1 MKKPTKKQLV
11 LNMLRSAGKGGVDN
25 RELNHAGVWR
35 YSARIKELRDEGHNI
50 KTQRLD
56 HGHFRFILTEP
67 SRSSGHDS
75 ANQAEGKSP
84 QEPEPSEGA
93 IPDAPSGDPLF
104 SVAPHEARAG
114 ERMYADPDTR
124 D

>member
-1 MKKPTKKQLV
+1 MTKKQLT
-11 LNMLRSAGKGGVDN
+11 LNLLRSAGDKGVDN

-50 KTQRLD
+50 RTVRLGQ
-56 HGHFRFILTEP
+56 GHFRFILTEP
-67 SRSSGHDS
+67 SRSTNSGHDS
-75 ANQAEGKSP
+75 AKANGKSP
-84 QEPEPSEGA
+84 QDSEPSRGA
-93 IPDAPSGDPLF
+93 DPEAPLGDPLF

-114 ERMYADPDTR
+114 ERMYVDPDMR